1 MDGQV
6 TWQGRSAPSLPEDRN
21 SPLPPTTRLSCV
33 SVGSQAGHFLSS
45 GLCIRNCNSSSELR
59 LRTDPNVAG
68 LEFSCSGTSNAV
80 GSVSRLRT

>member
-6 TWQGRSAPSLPEDRN
+6 TWQGCSAPSLPEDRN
-21 SPLPPTTRLSCV
+21 SSLPMTRLSCV

-45 GLCIRNCNSSSELR
+45 GSCIRNCNSSSELR
-59 LRTDPNVAG
+59 LRTDLNVAA
-68 LEFSCSGTSNAV
+68 LEFSCSGTSKAV